1 VVSTATICPSR
12 HTNSL
17 ATKTYD
23 ILIRVTRV
31 PSCTLT
37 TNNIPTICDESPS
50 FLISIPAPI
59 GPFARSSATHLLAC
73 FDHQPASR
81 ASLDPQYRRRRSKK
95 KKSQKSSSSSRT
107 WNGVAFRPACVWFFT
122 DFLKL
127 HFWFQYLV
135 RADHCLFF
143 RLFLEA
149 DTVIPTLVSFRF
161 RLDCHIWT
169 GYIKWV
175 IRSTKIWEGR
185 KIVSRI

>member
-95 KKSQKSSSSSRT
+95 KKVKKVLPLLGHGMALHLDRLAFGSSQIFSSFIFGFNISFARITVFSFVCS
-107 WNGVAFRPACVWFFT
+107 WRPI
-122 DFLKL
+122 L
-127 HFWFQYLV
+127 
-135 RADHCLFF
+135 
-143 RLFLEA
+143 
-149 DTVIPTLVSFRF
+149 
-161 RLDCHIWT
+161 
-169 GYIKWV
+169 
-175 IRSTKIWEGR
+175 
-185 KIVSRI
+185 